1 MDYSLSGSSVLGS
14 SPSNIIGVGCHFLLQ
29 YIQYIYIYLYM
40 TSKIL
45 QIPFQTICC
54 GGGCCLV
61 TELCL
66 TLCNPMDC
74 SPPGSS
80 VHWVS
85 QARILEWVAISFSR
99 GSSQS
104 KSWTHVSSTGRQVL
118 YHWAIREAHYNKA
131 SIAIKRVTH
140 IFFFFFGFPVH
151 VRVTLREWL
160 GLWAFTAVA
169 HVQSLDKELSSHKP
183 GAQPKKGT
191 VFTIY
196 YNLLSVW

>member
-45 QIPFQTICC
+45 QIPFQKICC

-140 IFFFFFGFPVH
+140 IFFFFFWF
-151 VRVTLREWL
+151 
-160 GLWAFTAVA
+160 
-169 HVQSLDKELSSHKP
+169 SSTCKSY
-183 GAQPKKGT
+183 T
-191 VFTIY
+191 
-196 YNLLSVW
+196 